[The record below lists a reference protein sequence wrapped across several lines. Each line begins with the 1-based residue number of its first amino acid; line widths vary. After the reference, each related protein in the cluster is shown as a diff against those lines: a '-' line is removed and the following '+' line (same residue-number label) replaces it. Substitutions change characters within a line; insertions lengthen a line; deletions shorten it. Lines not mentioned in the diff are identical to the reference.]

1 MYPRSSSSASVW
13 CNVVAIRSSIP
24 LLRFAAGSLQLGIAA
39 EDVFAVTPETWADDL
54 HIAAILGVEP
64 RRHGER
70 RTIRLPTTSSTELT
84 TSSLALTELAGADMA
99 ITGLASTDKDRPALC
114 SFQADMPLEVIECE
128 AENIMPMPAG
138 VPTAMWRPVMGFVDI
153 SQTIIL
159 LLDIPSVVEALLDEY
174 RRRTT

>member
-1 MYPRSSSSASVW
+1 MAAV
-13 CNVVAIRSSIP
+13 RSSIP

-39 EDVFAVTPETWADDL
+39 EDVFAVTPETWTDDL
-54 HIAAILGVEP
+54 HIASILGVHP
-64 RRHGER
+64 HPQRER
-70 RTIRLPTTSSTELT
+70 RTIRLPTSSSTELT
-84 TSSLALTELAGADMA
+84 SSSLALTELAGAEMA
-99 ITGLASTDKDRPALC
+99 ITGLASTDPNRPALC

-128 AENIMPMPAG
+128 AEHIMPMPAG
-138 VPTAMWRPVMGFVDI
+138 VPAKMWRPVMGFVDI